1 MRGSDVEAVVY
12 FEDERLSVL
21 DNTGY
26 IESFQ
31 TSPYA
36 KQLDLCIVYLDGS
49 HTRGADLKLPRDYR
63 AVVTLGA

>member
-1 MRGSDVEAVVY
+1 MRDSDVEAVVY

-21 DNTGY
+21 DKTGC

-36 KQLDLCIVYLDGS
+36 KQLDLGIVYLDEL
-49 HTRGADLKLPRDYR
+49 HTRGTDLKLPREY
-63 AVVTLGA
+63 

>member
-1 MRGSDVEAVVY
+1 MRNGDVEAVVY

-21 DNTGY
+21 DRTGR

-36 KQLDLCIVYLDGS
+36 KTVRCM
-49 HTRGADLKLPRDYR
+49 HRLP
-63 AVVTLGA
+63 